1 MVARH
6 ALNVKPLVR
15 IQTPQPE
22 VFTSLIC
29 FAVKGG
35 GEVKKKQWCLLKRFA
50 TLVAALLMICCMT
63 APAFA
68 ASDEA
73 AMPSFDDFKAHP
85 DSFYVWRS
93 AVGFA
98 TRYELIAGPMVLTG
112 DSLIAG
118 MSAHHSYSCSF
129 KNFEYSEG
137 DGSYTVFGCA
147 VPSPIRF
154 YYSTLDFLPSFR
166 IDSFSAWYGTTL
178 HFYPVDG
185 QDLSNVY
192 CYIVPLYGSADKA
205 LLYSNSDSSS
215 FDSLDAAFFDS
226 PFLSY
231 PFALRSYSKTVS
243 NGFALV
249 GGTPL
254 FDSYTISSFLSLD
267 HSYFLSS
274 TLTLSPY
281 PDGYSIPSSD
291 IGVVFVRKPSGTYIT
306 DASSYSV
313 SVDGAFSFLVP
324 KTLLSGV
331 KPGDWISAAD
341 VENLQDQLLNDFD
354 VNSDT
359 LKNSKQNFDSW
370 QNSNTIDTDVAD
382 TSLDL
387 INGLMQNV
395 GQFVF
400 VVSLLCFG
408 AVVLRV
414 LIRKAVEG

>member
-1 MVARH
+1 M
-6 ALNVKPLVR
+6 VR
-15 IQTPQPE
+15 IPPSAGGAAGSNPDPATITE
-22 VFTSLIC
+22 RSIGMSLDRKSC
-29 FAVKGG
+29 GNHFRRVGS
-35 GEVKKKQWCLLKRFA
+35 LLS
-50 TLVAALLMICCMT
+50 ALFMICCFT
-63 APAFA
+63 APALA

-73 AMPSFDDFKAHP
+73 SMPSFDDFKAHP
-85 DSFYVWRS
+85 DSFYVWRTS
-93 AVGFA
+93 VGDS
-98 TRYELIAGPMVLTG
+98 TRYELIAGPMVLKSG
-112 DSLIAG
+112 SLIAG
-118 MSAHHSYSCSF
+118 SSAHLSYSCSF
-129 KNFEYSEG
+129 KDFEYSDG

-147 VPSPIRF
+147 IPSPIRF

-166 IDSFSAWYGTTL
+166 IDSFSAPYGATL

-231 PFALRSYSKTVS
+231 PFALRSYSNTGS
-243 NGFALV
+243 SGFALI

-254 FDSYTISSFLSLD
+254 DDSYSLFSYFSLN

-281 PDGYSIPSSD
+281 PMGYSIPSSD

-306 DASSYSV
+306 NASAYSV

-324 KTLLSGV
+324 KILLSGV

-341 VENLQDQLLNDFD
+341 VESLQDQLLKDFD